1 MNYTELTQAI
11 KDYTE
16 NTEATF
22 VSLIPTFV
30 QQAEQRIFRTV
41 TIPEVRSN
49 STGTLNQGAQY
60 LQRPDDFLA
69 VFSLAVVDP
78 VTAVYTYLLE
88 KDVNFMREAY
98 PVAATQGVPKY
109 YGQFDGDAITAATDG
124 HFIIGP
130 TPNATYTVELHY
142 YFEPKSIVTTSTSW
156 LGENADTVLLYGSL
170 VEAYT
175 FMKGDPDVMQSYRE
189 RYESALQQLSVIDA
203 ASKGDS
209 YRDGNFR

>member
-49 STGTLNQGAQY
+49 STGILAQGNQY
-60 LQRPDDFLA
+60 LERPSDFLA
-69 VFSLAVVDP
+69 VFSLAIVDP
-78 VTAVYTYLLE
+78 TTNAYSYLLE
-88 KDVNFMREAY
+88 KEASFMREAY
-98 PVAATQGVPKY
+98 PIAATQGTPKY
-109 YGQFDGDAITAATDG
+109 YGQFDGDLVATGEHG
-124 HFIIGP
+124 HFIVGP
-130 TPNATYTVELHY
+130 TPDANYVVELHY
-142 YFEPKSIVTTSTSW
+142 YFEPPSIVTTTTSW

-175 FMKGDPDVMQSYRE
+175 FMKGDPDIMQTYKE
-189 RYESALQQLSVIDA
+189 RYESALTQLSVIDA
-203 ASKGDS
+203 ASRGDS

>member
-16 NTEATF
+16 NVETTF

-49 STGTLNQGAQY
+49 STGTLFTRNINIYNDPA
-60 LQRPDDFLA
+60 DFLA
-69 VFSLAVVDP
+69 VFSLAIIDP
-78 VTAVYTYLLE
+78 TTAAYTYLLE

-98 PVAATQGVPKY
+98 PVTATEGVPKY

-142 YFEPKSIVTTSTSW
+142 YFEPKSIVTTGTSW

-170 VEAYT
+170 GRGVH
-175 FMKGDPDVMQSYRE
+175 V
-189 RYESALQQLSVIDA
+189 YEGRS
-203 ASKGDS
+203 
-209 YRDGNFR
+209 

>member
-22 VSLIPTFV
+22 VSMIPTFV

-41 TIPEVRSN
+41 TIPEVRFN
-49 STGTLNQGAQY
+49 STGTLNQGSQY
-60 LQRPDDFLA
+60 LSRPADFLA
-69 VFSLAVVDP
+69 VFSLAIIDP
-78 VTAVYTYLLE
+78 ITAAYTYLLE

-98 PVAATQGVPKY
+98 PVAATEGVPKY

-175 FMKGDPDVMQSYRE
+175 FMKGDPDIMQTYKE
-189 RYESALQQLSVIDA
+189 Q
-203 ASKGDS
+203 
-209 YRDGNFR
+209 